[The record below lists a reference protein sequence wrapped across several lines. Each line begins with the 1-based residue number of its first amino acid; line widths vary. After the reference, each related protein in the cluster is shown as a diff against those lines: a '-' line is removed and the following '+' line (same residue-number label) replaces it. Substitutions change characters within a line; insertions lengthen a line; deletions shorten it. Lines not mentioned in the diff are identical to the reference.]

1 MHWYDFLFMVYLA
14 VTNIVAIILTVSDK
28 RRAERHKRRVPE
40 SVLLLWAA
48 LSGCIVMY
56 ITMRIVHHK
65 TRKPKFMIGIP
76 IIFVLECAAVFGILY
91 LCGQLPF

>member
-1 MHWYDFLFMVYLA
+1 MNWYDFLFMAYWA

-28 RRAERHKRRVPE
+28 RRAERHKRRIPE
-40 SVLLLWAA
+40 NVLLLWAA

-56 ITMRIVHHK
+56 ATMRLVHHK
-65 TRKPKFMIGIP
+65 TRKPKFMVGIP
-76 IIFVLECAAVFGILY
+76 IIFILECAAVFGILY